1 MVSGK
6 YSALSGAIAREQSM
20 ANVASN
26 LANVNTIGYKKASVS
41 FDSLLQGAKQTEET
55 KGINYSR
62 TKGNF
67 TDFTPGPIT
76 ETGNPLDMAIHGDGF
91 FKVQGPNGIL
101 YTRRGDFTLDQNG
114 NLQTSNGLQV
124 LNQANGPINIP
135 NTATNQISVSSL
147 GEISIM
153 GRDGSSAVVGTVGV
167 VTINDPSKLKR
178 EADTTFSL
186 QPDGQETV
194 VTQPTL
200 AIGSLE
206 NSNVNMTEAMT
217 LMIDSLRTF
226 ETYHKVLKSYSDL
239 SQKQDELGS
248 LA

>member
-20 ANVASN
+20 ANIAAN
-26 LANVNTIGYKKASVS
+26 LSNVNTAGYKKASIS
-41 FDSLLQGAKQTEET
+41 FESLLQGAKQTEEA

-91 FKVQGPNGIL
+91 FKVQGPDGIL

-153 GRDGSSAVVGTVGV
+153 GRDGSSSVVGTVGV

-186 QPDGQETV
+186 PADGQETL
-194 VTQPTL
+194 VTEPTL
-200 AIGSLE
+200 AIGNLE
-206 NSNVNMTEAMT
+206 TSNVNMTEAMT

>member
-20 ANVASN
+20 ANIAAN
-26 LANVNTIGYKKASVS
+26 LANVNTVGYKKASVS
-41 FDSLLQGAKQTEET
+41 FESLLQGAKQTEET

-62 TKGNF
+62 IKGNF
-67 TDFTPGPIT
+67 TEFTPGPIT

-91 FKVQGPNGIL
+91 FKVQGPDGML
-101 YTRRGDFTLDQNG
+101 YTRRGDFVVGQSG
-114 NLQTSNGLQV
+114 NLQTSNGLPV

-135 NTATNQISVSSL
+135 NTTTSQISISSL

-153 GRDGSSAVVGTVGV
+153 GRDGSQSVVGTVGV

-186 QPDGQETV
+186 PADGQETI
-194 VTQPTL
+194 VTEPTL
-200 AIGSLE
+200 AIGNLE
-206 NSNVNMTEAMT
+206 TSNVNMTEEMT

-226 ETYHKVLKSYSDL
+226 ETYHKVLKSYSEL